1 MLKKQC
7 SVGIT
12 LVAILTAPTGLSA
25 RLNDP
30 STNAVSLA
38 RKALD
43 AMGGEQKLRNME
55 TIIFKAIGHRNML
68 EQSERPEGPYVVEY
82 EEISEA
88 RDFKTNSLRR
98 SIRGKVLT
106 QPKFETVT
114 TVSGE
119 ASTISYGGQPGPGT
133 PGEVFEADE
142 ELALGP
148 ERILLTALSAS
159 NLRAEDDT
167 VLQSVPHHVIAFS
180 WRTSPV
186 RVFLNAET
194 GLPTAVEWVS
204 ANPYSSFWRTWGD
217 VTTRVYYSFWWLA
230 AEGIH
235 YPLQWDIVKNGM
247 ADHTWAIDTI
257 EINASL
263 PADTFLISD
272 TDRIAY
278 KKNSVVT
285 GQVLRSNLD
294 QRPLA
299 QGTEFYPGIV
309 QFPGAMN
316 TALVLQPDG
325 IVVLEAPISAAY
337 SQRVLKEAERRF
349 PGAPVK
355 AVIST
360 SDSWPHFSGLREYV
374 ARGIP
379 VYILDLN
386 RPILERFLASPRTF
400 FPDNFAKTPRKPD
413 FRIVSAKT
421 VIGEGPNRLEIYPL
435 RGETSERQ
443 LMVYFPGHQLLYGS
457 DPFQK
462 LDDRSYFNAQTV
474 SEVVHAVER
483 EHLSV
488 EKFFMMHMGITPW
501 GELPRVIEKT
511 ESSAKSKPQ

>member
-1 MLKKQC
+1 M
-7 SVGIT
+7 
-12 LVAILTAPTGLSA
+12 
-25 RLNDP
+25 
-30 STNAVSLA
+30 
-38 RKALD
+38 
-43 AMGGEQKLRNME
+43 
-55 TIIFKAIGHRNML
+55 
-68 EQSERPEGPYVVEY
+68 
-82 EEISEA
+82 A

-98 SIRGKVLT
+98 SIQGKVLT

-114 TVSGE
+114 TVNGE
-119 ASTISYGGQPGPGT
+119 SSTISYGGQPGPGT
-133 PGEVFEADE
+133 PGEVFEARE

-148 ERILLTALSAS
+148 ERILITALSAS
-159 NLRAEDDT
+159 RLRAEDDT
-167 VLQSVPHHVIAFS
+167 VLQSVPHHVIAFT
-180 WRTSPV
+180 WCTSPV

-235 YPLQWDIVKNGM
+235 YQLQWDIVKNGM

-278 KKNSVVT
+278 KKNAVVT
-285 GQVLRSNLD
+285 EQALRSNFD
-294 QRPLA
+294 NRPLA
-299 QGTEFYPGIV
+299 QGAEFYPGIV

-325 IVVLEAPISAAY
+325 IVVLEAPISAGY
-337 SQRVLKEAERRF
+337 SQRVLKEAEKRF
-349 PGAPVK
+349 PGAPIK

-386 RPILERFLASPRTF
+386 RPILERFLTSPRTF
-400 FPDNFAKTPRKPD
+400 FPDNLAKTPRKPD
-413 FRIVSAKT
+413 FRIVSAKN

-443 LMVYFPGHQLLYGS
+443 LMVYFPGHRLLYGS

-462 LDDRSYFNAQTV
+462 LDDGSYFHAQTV
-474 SEVVHAVER
+474 SEVVHAVKR

-501 GELPRVIEKT
+501 GELPSVIEKT
-511 ESSAKSKPQ
+511 ESSANQNLNSNR

>member
-1 MLKKQC
+1 MIPYQRCLFGPQ
-7 SVGIT
+7 
-12 LVAILTAPTGLSA
+12 GLRCDGRRAETQESGNGSLQSD
-25 RLNDP
+25 R
-30 STNAVSLA
+30 STQHA
-38 RKALD
+38 
-43 AMGGEQKLRNME
+43 Q
-55 TIIFKAIGHRNML
+55 AIGTPRGAL
-68 EQSERPEGPYVVEY
+68 YVEY

-88 RDFKTNSLRR
+88 RDFKTNSLRQ
-98 SIRGKVLT
+98 SIQGKVLT

-114 TVSGE
+114 IVNGE
-119 ASTISYGGQPGPGT
+119 SSTISYRGRSGPGT
-133 PGEVFEADE
+133 PGEVFEANE

-167 VLQSVPHHVIAFS
+167 ILQSVPHHVIAFS

-204 ANPYSSFWRTWGD
+204 ANPYSSFWRSWGD

-235 YPLQWDIVKNGM
+235 CPLQWDIVKNGM
-247 ADHTWAIDTI
+247 ADHSWAIDTI

-263 PADTFLISD
+263 PADAFLISD

-285 GQVLRSNLD
+285 DQVLRSND
-294 QRPLA
+294 DNRPLA

-309 QFPGAMN
+309 QFPDAMN
-316 TALVLQPDG
+316 TALVLQPGG

-337 SQRVLKEAERRF
+337 SQRVLKEAEKRF
-349 PGAPVK
+349 PGAPIK
-355 AVIST
+355 TVIST

-462 LDDRSYFNAQTV
+462 LDDGSYFNPQTV

-483 EHLSV
+483 ERLSV
-488 EKFFMMHMGITPW
+488 EKFFTMHMGITPW
-501 GELPRVIEKT
+501 GELPTVIEKT
-511 ESSAKSKPQ
+511 ASPAKSKPQ

>member
-1 MLKKQC
+1 
-7 SVGIT
+7 
-12 LVAILTAPTGLSA
+12 
-25 RLNDP
+25 
-30 STNAVSLA
+30 
-38 RKALD
+38 
-43 AMGGEQKLRNME
+43 
-55 TIIFKAIGHRNML
+55 
-68 EQSERPEGPYVVEY
+68 
-82 EEISEA
+82 
-88 RDFKTNSLRR
+88 
-98 SIRGKVLT
+98 
-106 QPKFETVT
+106 
-114 TVSGE
+114 
-119 ASTISYGGQPGPGT
+119 
-133 PGEVFEADE
+133 
-142 ELALGP
+142 
-148 ERILLTALSAS
+148 
-159 NLRAEDDT
+159 
-167 VLQSVPHHVIAFS
+167 
-180 WRTSPV
+180 
-186 RVFLNAET
+186 
-194 GLPTAVEWVS
+194 
-204 ANPYSSFWRTWGD
+204 
-217 VTTRVYYSFWWLA
+217 
-230 AEGIH
+230 
-235 YPLQWDIVKNGM
+235 LQWDIVKNDM
-247 ADHTWAIDTI
+247 AGHTWAIDTI

-278 KKNSVVT
+278 KKNAVVT
-285 GQVLRSNLD
+285 EQVLRSNLD

-325 IVVLEAPISAAY
+325 IVVLEAPISATY
-337 SQRVLKEAERRF
+337 SQRVLKEAEKRF
-349 PGAPVK
+349 PGAPIM

-421 VIGEGPNRLEIYPL
+421 IIGEGPSRLEIYPL

-462 LDDRSYFNAQTV
+462 LDDASYFHAQTV
-474 SEVVHAVER
+474 SEVVHAGER

-488 EKFFMMHMGITPW
+488 EKFFMIHMGITPW

-511 ESSAKSKPQ
+511 ESPAK